1 MQVILAHVNVVCR
14 FFLTARHDALFVVG
28 PLDETMILRGM
39 RYHPV
44 DIENTVTRCHRAIC
58 ERLVGVLSPPTPP
71 HLFPDW
77 EGYTVNSFQKRH
89 SRNLY
94 KLSVLESCTA

>member
-1 MQVILAHVNVVCR
+1 MIFSI
-14 FFLTARHDALFVVG
+14 FFTADYSNFSRSKDMFLLTARHDALFVVG

-58 ERLVGVLSPPTPP
+58 ERLV
-71 HLFPDW
+71 
-77 EGYTVNSFQKRH
+77 
-89 SRNLY
+89 
-94 KLSVLESCTA
+94 

>member
-1 MQVILAHVNVVCR
+1 MLFI
-14 FFLTARHDALFVVG
+14 LTARHDALFVVG

-58 ERLVGVLSPPTPP
+58 ERFVLYSPPDLPP
-71 HLFPDW
+71 SHVIPRVGEGTYHQVLFFARKKI
-77 EGYTVNSFQKRH
+77 ENIELVRKEYFG
-89 SRNLY
+89 
-94 KLSVLESCTA
+94 A